1 MHMTHGLCNVRMS
14 YSLYTDCADGTELF
28 RNFTEATVLSVCSVY
43 KNRNSVK
50 QLCNSHG
57 I

>member
-1 MHMTHGLCNVRMS
+1 MTHGLCNVRMS